1 MVVLNLAIFTTFD
14 NDSYSVQRR
23 YTRINLLLKPSSY
36 AQFAPGCKLLP
47 GANLHSGAN
56 LHPLRPV
63 HMPINFVHMHID
75 FI

>member
-36 AQFAPGCKLLP
+36 AQFAPGCKFVPLASRSY
-47 GANLHSGAN
+47 ANKLCPYVSSLTQGTE
-56 LHPLRPV
+56 
-63 HMPINFVHMHID
+63 FY
-75 FI
+75 